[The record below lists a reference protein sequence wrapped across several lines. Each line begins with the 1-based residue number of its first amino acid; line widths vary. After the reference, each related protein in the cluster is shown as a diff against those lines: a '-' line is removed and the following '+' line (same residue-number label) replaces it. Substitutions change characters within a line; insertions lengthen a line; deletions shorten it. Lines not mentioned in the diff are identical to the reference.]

1 VRTNVAIVNRQTKH
15 KIILATWLA
24 LFFLLG
30 FGVWNFQAGHLM
42 IVAYLILSV
51 IIYGCSAFLARC
63 PRCRFPI
70 LLKPVKILGMELYTW
85 SILPPEQCR
94 HCGATLS

>member
-1 VRTNVAIVNRQTKH
+1 MRAINAIVDRQTRH
-15 KIILATWLA
+15 KVVLAIWLA

-51 IIYGCSAFLARC
+51 ILYGCYAFLARC
-63 PRCRFPI
+63 PQCGMPI
-70 LLKPVKILGMELYTW
+70 LLRPMKILGMEFYAW
-85 SILPPEQCR
+85 SILAPERCR
-94 HCGATLS
+94 HCGETLL